1 MDPRRP
7 VGSLVLLLTL
17 AAAAPPTTAQPLE
30 PQAGGPPA
38 AIPGNEST
46 LPDPPPEVD
55 PLLAEAGRRFDLG
68 VAYYDEG
75 RYDAALAEFLRTY
88 EITGEWSVL
97 YNLGQ
102 VCRALGRN
110 ADAVGYFE
118 RYLALG
124 AADIDPDRR
133 AEVQAA
139 LDSLQ
144 PLVARIRIDVVIDGA
159 VVFVDGVERGAT
171 PLPGPLLVD
180 PGSHAVEVR
189 DDRLPG
195 GRERR
200 EIILAGGLTELLE
213 VVVPTSVPPP
223 PLPPLPEE
231 EGSVWASW
239 WLWTIVGVV
248 VLGGAVTT
256 GVLLWPRDTTYSE
269 GSVPPIVLSLGS
281 W

>member
-7 VGSLVLLLTL
+7 VGWLVLVL
-17 AAAAPPTTAQPLE
+17 ASVAAV
-30 PQAGGPPA
+30 PPA
-38 AIPGNEST
+38 AAQQDDASATVTPG
-46 LPDPPPEVD
+46 DQPPPQVD

-75 RYDAALAEFLRTY
+75 RYDAALAEFLRSY

-102 VCRALGRN
+102 VCVALARN
-110 ADAVGYFE
+110 ADAAGYFE

-124 AADIDPDRR
+124 AADIDSDRR
-133 AEVQAA
+133 AEVQSA
-139 LDSLQ
+139 LASLD
-144 PLVARIRIDVVIDGA
+144 PLVARIRVDVDVDGA
-159 VVFVDGVERGAT
+159 IVLLDGVERGSS

-180 PGSHAVEVR
+180 PGSHLVEVR

-200 EIILAGGLTELLE
+200 EIILAGGLTEVIR
-213 VVVPTSVPPP
+213 VVASSPPPPPP
-223 PLPPLPEE
+223 PLPLPEPE
-231 EGSVWASW
+231 TSVWASW

-256 GVLLWPRDTTYSE
+256 GVLLWPHDTTYSE
-269 GSVPPIVLSLGS
+269 GSVPPIVLGLGS